1 MEEILYNAAFIS
13 ILQIIAIDIILG
25 GDNAIVIALAC
36 KNLPEKQR
44 KLGIFYGALGAII
57 LRVIMVFFA
66 TSLLMVSGL
75 KIVGGLLLL
84 WIGVKLI
91 LDNGK
96 ETSIKE
102 TSIKVSQEKNL
113 FGAIKTIIIADFIMS
128 LDNSVAIAA
137 AADGNIYLVIFG
149 LLLSVP
155 IIIWGSSIILK
166 LIDKYP
172 VIIYLGSGLLGW
184 IAGDMIKTDILTLKY
199 FSASATQE
207 LLPIAGSFFVII
219 YSYLYMKI
227 ITR

>member
-13 ILQIIAIDIILG
+13 ILQIIAIDIVLG

-66 TSLLMVSGL
+66 TSLLMISGL
-75 KIVGGLLLL
+75 KIIGGLLLL

-91 LDNGK
+91 LDSGK
-96 ETSIKE
+96 ETSIE
-102 TSIKVSQEKNL
+102 VSQEKNL

-172 VIIYLGSGLLGW
+172 VIIYLGAGLLGW
-184 IAGDMIKTDILTLKY
+184 IAADMIKTDILTLKY
-199 FSASATQE
+199 LSNISAQE
-207 LLPIAGSFFVII
+207 YLPLAGSFFVII
-219 YSYLYMKI
+219 YSLFHIKFI
-227 ITR
+227 KK

>member
-13 ILQIIAIDIILG
+13 ILQIIAIDIVLG

-66 TSLLMVSGL
+66 TSLLMISGL
-75 KIVGGLLLL
+75 KIIGGLLLL

-91 LDNGK
+91 LDSGK
-96 ETSIKE
+96 EN
-102 TSIKVSQEKNL
+102 SIKVSQEKNL

-155 IIIWGSSIILK
+155 IIIWGSNIILK

-184 IAGDMIKTDILTLKY
+184 IAADMIKTDILTLKY
-199 FSASATQE
+199 LSNISAQE
-207 LLPIAGSFFVII
+207 YLPLAGSFFVII
-219 YSYLYMKI
+219 YSLFHIKFI
-227 ITR
+227 KK

>member
-1 MEEILYNAAFIS
+1 MEEILQSTALIS

-66 TSLLMVSGL
+66 STLLLISGL
-75 KIVGGLLLL
+75 KIIAGILLL

-91 LDNGK
+91 LDSHQEN
-96 ETSIKE
+96 TIN
-102 TSIKVSQEKNL
+102 VSQENNL
-113 FGAIKTIIIADFIMS
+113 IGAIKTIIIADFIMS

-155 IIIWGSSIILK
+155 IIIWGSNIILK
-166 LIDKYP
+166 FIDKYP
-172 VIIYLGSGLLGW
+172 IIIFIGSALLGW
-184 IAGDMIKTDILTLKY
+184 IAGGMIQTDILISDYTSVLKVQN
-199 FSASATQE
+199 F
-207 LLPIAGSFFVII
+207 LPLIGSLFVVLYALIFR
-219 YSYLYMKI
+219 YLKK
-227 ITR
+227 

>member
-13 ILQIIAIDIILG
+13 ILQIIAIDIVLG

-66 TSLLMVSGL
+66 TSLLMISGL
-75 KIVGGLLLL
+75 KIIGGLLLL

-91 LDNGK
+91 LDSGK
-96 ETSIKE
+96 ETSIE
-102 TSIKVSQEKNL
+102 VSQEKNL

-166 LIDKYP
+166 FIDKYP
-172 VIIYLGSGLLGW
+172 VIIYLGAGLLGW
-184 IAGDMIKTDILTLKY
+184 IAADMIKTDILTLKY
-199 FSASATQE
+199 LSNFAAQE
-207 LLPIAGSFFVII
+207 YLSLAGSFFVII
-219 YSYLYMKI
+219 YSLFHMKFI
-227 ITR
+227 KK

>member
-13 ILQIIAIDIILG
+13 ILQIIAIDIVLG

-66 TSLLMVSGL
+66 TSLLMISGL
-75 KIVGGLLLL
+75 KIIGGLLLL

-91 LDNGK
+91 LDNG
-96 ETSIKE
+96 KE

-184 IAGDMIKTDILTLKY
+184 IAADMIKTDILTLKY
-199 FSASATQE
+199 LSNIATQE
-207 LLPIAGSFFVII
+207 YLSLAGSFFVII
-219 YSYLYMKI
+219 YSIFHIKFI
-227 ITR
+227 KK

>member
-13 ILQIIAIDIILG
+13 ILQIIAIDIVLG

-66 TSLLMVSGL
+66 TSLLMISGL
-75 KIVGGLLLL
+75 KIIGGLLLL

-91 LDNGK
+91 LDNG
-96 ETSIKE
+96 KE

-184 IAGDMIKTDILTLKY
+184 IAADMIKTDILTLKY
-199 FSASATQE
+199 LSNIATQE
-207 LLPIAGSFFVII
+207 YLSLAGSFFVII
-219 YSYLYMKI
+219 YSLFYIKFI
-227 ITR
+227 RK